1 MIAIQA
7 PYVGKSDS
15 YYDDYDAE
23 EELDAMCDAADA
35 DRDFQDWLREEAQ

>member
-1 MIAIQA
+1 MSGIQA

-15 YYDDYDAE
+15 YYDDYDYDRE
-23 EELDAMCDAADA
+23 DALADAADA